1 MTKNPPAEK
10 KILFRAMIEV
20 LGKPQEHVEE
30 ALGTY
35 LENLKKNERYTV
47 LRAVRAKAKK
57 QEDQDLWVTFA
68 ELEARTEKVEDL
80 IGFCFDY
87 MPSLI
92 EVIEPV
98 EFPLKD
104 LDVTQFLNDL
114 QAKLH
119 NVDMIAKSV
128 KLENDHLHRNM
139 GSLLRNYV
147 ILLLSKGGRLTAE
160 QLSKLTG
167 VDQDRL
173 EDFLDTLIDKG
184 HIDLKESFY
193 FLKENSV
200 TAETEN

>member
-1 MTKNPPAEK
+1 MEKAEK

-47 LRAVRAKAKK
+47 LRAARAKTKK
-57 QEDQDLWVTFA
+57 QDDQDLWATFA
-68 ELEARTEKVEDL
+68 ELEVQTEKVEDI

-104 LDVTQFLNDL
+104 VDVTQFLNDL

-119 NVDMIAKSV
+119 NVDMVAKNV
-128 KLENDHLHRNM
+128 KLENDHLHKNM
-139 GSLLRNYV
+139 GLLLRNYV
-147 ILLLSKGGRLTAE
+147 LLLLSKGGQLTSE
-160 QLSKLTG
+160 QVSKLTG

-173 EDFLDTLIDKG
+173 EDFLDTLIDQGK
-184 HIDLKESFY
+184 IDLKAGKY
-193 FLKENSV
+193 FLKESSV